1 MLKRALTLDAAFIEA
16 LRWECVLITKTM
28 QASHHN
34 NGQRSN
40 NADVVQSHIMA
51 NNINIGASSNEPSGD
66 DNGHSKPD
74 SDRTQVFW

>member
-1 MLKRALTLDAAFIEA
+1 MLKRALTLDAAFIET
-16 LRWECVLITKTM
+16 LRWERVLITKTM

-51 NNINIGASSNEPSGD
+51 NDMRIGTSSNETSN
-66 DNGHSKPD
+66 DNSHGKPD
-74 SDRTQVFW
+74 SDRTQAVW